1 MDFIMVCPVCAAS
14 HYNREI
20 RMLEN
25 VPLFSGL
32 STESLAEIEQHS
44 SVKSFRKNAIIISQ
58 DDKSYSLYV
67 ILSGRV
73 KVFVSDEDGR
83 EAVLNYQG
91 AGDYFGD
98 LALIDKQPR
107 VASVMATE
115 ASKFMIISRQDF
127 LTCLSRNPEIAIN
140 LIKPMTQ
147 RMRMLAKN
155 VSSLALMDVYGR
167 VARTLLEQAVEKEGE
182 LVTGRITQ
190 QEIADMVGASRAMV
204 CRILKDLKAGGYIS
218 VDKKCITIHQKL
230 PCIGNI

>member
-1 MDFIMVCPVCAAS
+1 
-14 HYNREI
+14 
-20 RMLEN
+20 MLEN

-32 STESLAEIEQHS
+32 SAESLAEIEQHS

-73 KVFVSDEDGR
+73 KVFVSGEDGR

-167 VARTLLEQAVEKEGE
+167 VARILLQQAVEKEGE
-182 LVTGRITQ
+182 MVTGRITQ
-190 QEIADMVGASRAMV
+190 QEIAEMVGASRAMV
-204 CRILKDLKAGGYIS
+204 SRILKDLKTGGYIS
-218 VDKKCITIHQKL
+218 VHNKCVTIHQKL
-230 PCIGNI
+230 PVRW

>member
-1 MDFIMVCPVCAAS
+1 
-14 HYNREI
+14 
-20 RMLEN
+20 MLEN

-32 STESLAEIEQHS
+32 SAASLAEIEQHS

-73 KVFVSDEDGR
+73 KVFVSGEDGR

-167 VARTLLEQAVEKEGE
+167 VARILLQQAVEKEGE
-182 LVTGRITQ
+182 MVTGRITQ
-190 QEIADMVGASRAMV
+190 QEIAEMVGASRAMV
-204 CRILKDLKAGGYIS
+204 SRILKDLKTGGYIS
-218 VDKKCITIHQKL
+218 VHNKCVTIHQKL
-230 PCIGNI
+230 PVRW

>member
-167 VARTLLEQAVEKEGE
+167 VARILLQQAVEKEGE
-182 LVTGRITQ
+182 MVTGRITQ
-190 QEIADMVGASRAMV
+190 QEIAEMVGASRAMV
-204 CRILKDLKAGGYIS
+204 SRILKDLKAGGYIS
-218 VDKKCITIHQKL
+218 VHNKCVTIHQKL
-230 PCIGNI
+230 PGRW